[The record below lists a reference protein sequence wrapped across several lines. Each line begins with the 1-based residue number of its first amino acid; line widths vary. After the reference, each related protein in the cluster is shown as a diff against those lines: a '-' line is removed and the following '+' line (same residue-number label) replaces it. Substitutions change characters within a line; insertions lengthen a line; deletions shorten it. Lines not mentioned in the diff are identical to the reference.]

1 MQPTRNLLFCSQQ
14 AVRRAEICFSHSCR
28 LLPRTSFSSL
38 PMPRSYAALQAFM
51 PLLVL
56 LRCAPLVPNL
66 LLADPPDRIS
76 ASPRADFLLL
86 VRCTTLTPLLSHS
99 LNVGSNGCCFRVTSA
114 RRCRAESKPAAAE
127 NASRAAFADRKAA
140 LIAAI
145 EVAACYPHYARHAS
159 IGYCIQLPASG
170 CNDALSAMACPSVPL
185 LLRLRFTPGLLTCEL
200 SSAAF
205 SGSRRPSPPRLWL
218 SATGCCLAKTRRNPA
233 CDLRAI
239 LPVRLGS
246 GCFSL
251 HLTLARRLQQLAGW
265 LVVLFWL

>member
-1 MQPTRNLLFCSQQ
+1 MPLF
-14 AVRRAEICFSHSCR
+14 
-28 LLPRTSFSSL
+28 
-38 PMPRSYAALQAFM
+38 YAALRAFI

-66 LLADPPDRIS
+66 LLADPPNRIS

-86 VRCTTLTPLLSHS
+86 VRCTTLTPLLSRAITAVIS
-99 LNVGSNGCCFRVTSA
+99 GCCFRVTSA
-114 RRCRAESKPAAAE
+114 RRCRAESKLAAE
-127 NASRAAFADRKAA
+127 NARRAASSCRKAA

-145 EVAACYPHYARHAS
+145 EVAAYFPHYARRAS

-170 CNDALSAMACPSVPL
+170 CNDALSAIACPSVSL

-205 SGSRRPSPPRLWL
+205 ACSRRPSLPRLWL

-239 LPVRLGS
+239 LPVRLDT

-265 LVVLFWL
+265 LVVSLRL